1 MKLRRSSIDR
11 DHRALLKH
19 DLQVLLQQPEQ
30 IESRPCAG
38 CRTPCAPHASRTC
51 TCACAPDCDHVLIAT
66 SSEAARYPIEPHI
79 ASLVFAFNR
88 LGVTPTYWS
97 CEGHMLEEGKVRRPP
112 QVWFYAQ
119 SPIYPKIIS
128 ELTLKLKAQRKV
140 HNPWHVTVSYTD
152 DHFTTGYNLE
162 PQTFAIAKPN
172 LQSMQQDTLAIAAD
186 LQAGVKELARNYLA
200 QPTRKAVR
208 RASD

>member
-11 DHRALLKH
+11 DHRTLLKH

-38 CRTPCAPHASRTC
+38 CRTPCAPHASRTF
-51 TCACAPDCDHVLIAT
+51 TCAFAPDCDHVLIAT

-97 CEGHMLEEGKVRRPP
+97 CEGHMLEEGKLRRPP

-208 RASD
+208 RAGD

>member
-1 MKLRRSSIDR
+1 MKLQRSSVDR
-11 DHRALLKH
+11 DHRALLTH
-19 DLQVLLQQPEQ
+19 DLQTLLQQPEG
-30 IESRPCAG
+30 IETRPCTG
-38 CRTPCAPHASRTC
+38 CRTPCAPHASRSC
-51 TCACAPDCDHVLIAT
+51 TCSCAPDCAHVLTAM

-79 ASLVFAFNR
+79 ANLVFAFNQ

-97 CEGHMLEEGKVRRPP
+97 CEGHMLEEGKLRRPP

-208 RASD
+208 RAGD